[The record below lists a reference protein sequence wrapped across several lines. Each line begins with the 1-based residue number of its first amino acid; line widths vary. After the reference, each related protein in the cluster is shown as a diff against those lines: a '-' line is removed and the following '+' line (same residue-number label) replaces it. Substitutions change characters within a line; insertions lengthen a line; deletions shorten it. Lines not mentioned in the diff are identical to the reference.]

1 MKYLLVILF
10 KLGNLGI
17 LLSLNISLP
26 LLNSLLSL
34 TLEALVRREV
44 LLLTGRRILA
54 DLLVDSLVKLLQAI
68 SLNVFLKVAGELGL
82 VLGVI
87 LLFEVLHVLTDVST
101 KDALTVHIS
110 IVLLRITV
118 VSRETLLG
126 MRNVKSTISGTL
138 QGTENTAS
146 SGGGLASNIQQGP
159 EGTLVLIHLI
169 HIVGSLTNGS
179 GDDVAVHLIIAL
191 INIIQSNLL
200 EQTTSA
206 QKSGAVSGS
215 IVLKSNTQSI
225 SGQLVR
231 AGRGKDA
238 ISINETVGNLAD
250 DLTVGETHDETVLGR
265 LVLILC
271 LAAETLA
278 LTVVGLTLTATT
290 VLDLVPLVVRF

>member
-159 EGTLVLIHLI
+159 KGTLVLIHLI

-179 GDDVAVHLIIAL
+179 GDNVAVHLIIAL

-206 QKSGAVSGS
+206 QKSGAVSGGV
-215 IVLKSNTQSI
+215 VLKSNTQSI